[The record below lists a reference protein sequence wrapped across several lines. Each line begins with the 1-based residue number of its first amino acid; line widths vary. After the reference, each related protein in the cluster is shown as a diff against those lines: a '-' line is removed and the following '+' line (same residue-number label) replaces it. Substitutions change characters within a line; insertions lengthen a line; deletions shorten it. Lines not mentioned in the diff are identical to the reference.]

1 MYISYVYYALHRSG
15 TAMSF
20 RRVARRTSKCLSRR
34 QATAREH
41 HACMGSPLCPCASL
55 ALISC
60 HRHRQGITELKA
72 RTKEAPEVD
81 TYVRLCERP
90 RSRHQSY
97 REGGAKELLITTAA
111 RLHGADMYSS
121 LMHRRHTH
129 NRSRPAGRS
138 RGGRAVS
145 CGSCYYLQRL
155 VFDSVY

>member
-1 MYISYVYYALHRSG
+1 
-15 TAMSF
+15 MSS
-20 RRVARRTSKCLSRR
+20 RRCTRRTSKCLSRR
-34 QATAREH
+34 QVTAREH
-41 HACMGSPLCPCASL
+41 HACMGPPLPLCLSRF
-55 ALISC
+55 SC
-60 HRHRQGITELKA
+60 HRHRHHGAQS
-72 RTKEAPEVD
+72 PD
-81 TYVRLCERP
+81 ERGP
-90 RSRHQSY
+90 GSRHVRTPLRETSLPRHLSY